1 MKKCPYCAERIQ
13 DEAIVCRY
21 CGHDLVANAS
31 AVVQNRQGQPEK
43 NKSTIHLA
51 PKYYLP
57 AAAQR
62 ESESRIG
69 QIVDKIYQSILQET
83 RRDFAQKSPA
93 SAGVFGDKKEVLLQN
108 RMLKAWNEGGYTPE
122 GACEWLSK
130 HPERRLS
137 DAEDTRLI
145 GIFWKLKR
153 AEILLD
159 INYHVDKL
167 SRQAWEYAAT
177 KEEAL
182 NELTRLTTEEETH
195 NELARLVARVRA
207 HNEPE
212 RSNAWL
218 GSPQVSANPAQPI
231 AAREVASRIAASVA
245 STETRKVP
253 RRIKF
258 GTQEAQDL
266 QTEIHTMAK
275 TIADQTYPAFHVLA
289 KVEWLIGQR
298 RGGYGSAEWTKAF
311 DKKRKLETDA
321 VQKAVGDDDRFDSYW
336 QLKLEIAV
344 MKLMEDRFLEE
355 T

>member
-21 CGHDLVANAS
+21 CGRDLVASAS
-31 AVVQNRQGQPEK
+31 VVVQNRQGQSEK
-43 NKSTIHLA
+43 NKSTVHLA

-62 ESESRIG
+62 ESESRVS
-69 QIVDKIYQSILQET
+69 QTVDKIYQSILQET
-83 RRDFAQKSPA
+83 RRDFAEKSPA
-93 SAGVFGDKKEVLLQN
+93 RGGLFGDKKQVLLQN
-108 RMLKAWNEGGYTPE
+108 RMLKAWNEGGQTPE

-137 DAEDTRLI
+137 DAENTRLL

-153 AEILLD
+153 AEILID
-159 INYHVDKL
+159 IKYHVDEL
-167 SRQAWEYAAT
+167 SRQVWEYAAT

-182 NELTRLTTEEETH
+182 NELTKEEAL
-195 NELARLVARVRA
+195 NELARLTAKVNAR
-207 HNEPE
+207 NEPK
-212 RSNAWL
+212 RPNAWL
-218 GSPQVSANPAQPI
+218 SSPQFAMNPAKAI
-231 AAREVASRIAASVA
+231 ATREVALRIAASVA
-245 STETRKVP
+245 GTETRKVP
-253 RRIKF
+253 RRIAW
-258 GTQEAQDL
+258 GSQEGLAL
-266 QTEIHTMAK
+266 QNEIGSMAK
-275 TIADQTYPAFHVLA
+275 RIADQTYPKFRVLA
-289 KVEWLIGQR
+289 KAELDIVR
-298 RGGYGSAEWTKAF
+298 RGGSGSAEWSQALKET
-311 DKKRKLETDA
+311 RKLEADA